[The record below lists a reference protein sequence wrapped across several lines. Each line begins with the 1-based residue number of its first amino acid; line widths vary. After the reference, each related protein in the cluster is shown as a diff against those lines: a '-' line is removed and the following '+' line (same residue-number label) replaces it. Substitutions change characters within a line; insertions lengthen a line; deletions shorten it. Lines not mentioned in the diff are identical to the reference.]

1 MIYEKRTAKLQRMPF
16 DTASS
21 AASILVKENCI
32 TQYDREDLPPA
43 VTEFKN
49 DKHGAKRIRCKKKQR
64 VKNHVLSK
72 FLLMS
77 FTLFFCITTLD
88 GKFNEGKYTQVALEY
103 LQNVIEAQGKYN
115 FAENIASQEN
125 INKTMGKMNF
135 PDDIETTPLL
145 KKDSNSEQKK
155 VETDR
160 ELQSVPVTSS
170 LNAAIESDGEVF
182 YPITKAD
189 LSAQAVTV
197 MNNETVYEPD
207 MEKLSNTFPKALEN
221 FSVNSDEPLVLIVHT
236 HAGECYTKH
245 LDMYPEDENTRSENT
260 DENVVRVGREIAETL
275 ENYGINTLHCTKLC
289 DRESFIDAYNV
300 SHDTVKEYLE
310 KYPSIR
316 LVIDVHRDAI
326 IKQSGESIKPVVN
339 IAGQEYA
346 QLMFVVGTD
355 QSAHSHPDWEDN
367 LSLALCIQKESEKRY
382 PGLFRPINLRTVP
395 FNQWL
400 SNGYLLLE
408 TGASANTLE
417 EALLSAQAFGHI
429 LSVVLNQNSI
439 N

>member
-1 MIYEKRTAKLQRMPF
+1 MIYEKRGADFQRKPF

-32 TQYDREDLPPA
+32 TQYDREELPPA

-49 DKHGAKRIRCKKKQR
+49 EKHGAKIKRRKKKQQ

-103 LQNVIEAQGKYN
+103 LKNVIEAQGKYN

-125 INKTMGKMNF
+125 INKTMGKINF
-135 PDDIETTPLL
+135 PNDIETTPLL

-236 HAGECYTKH
+236 HAGECYT
-245 LDMYPEDENTRSENT
+245 
-260 DENVVRVGREIAETL
+260 
-275 ENYGINTLHCTKLC
+275 
-289 DRESFIDAYNV
+289 DR
-300 SHDTVKEYLE
+300 K
-310 KYPSIR
+310 
-316 LVIDVHRDAI
+316 
-326 IKQSGESIKPVVN
+326 
-339 IAGQEYA
+339 
-346 QLMFVVGTD
+346 
-355 QSAHSHPDWEDN
+355 
-367 LSLALCIQKESEKRY
+367 
-382 PGLFRPINLRTVP
+382 
-395 FNQWL
+395 
-400 SNGYLLLE
+400 
-408 TGASANTLE
+408 
-417 EALLSAQAFGHI
+417 
-429 LSVVLNQNSI
+429 SVV
-439 N
+439 